1 MDIIIHS
8 GVLLFSFYAIFFIG
22 KFINDKLNK
31 SYNIVHELVKNDN
44 PALALSLAGY
54 YLGLVIAIGGA
65 VAGPSNGLISDFLDI
80 TIYGLLAVVLL
91 NLSTFICD
99 KVILYKFKVSDELIR
114 DQNQGT
120 GAVSFG
126 VCIASGF
133 LIYGAVSGEGGSIWT
148 AIGFWAIGQVIL
160 ILAGKIYNFILPY
173 DIHEEIEKDNV
184 AAGVSFGGLL
194 IGTGLIIGLS
204 AEGDFYSWSYNIKQY
219 VIYALIGLLLMPF
232 VRFLTDK
239 LLLPTES
246 LSKEIAGQEKPNV
259 GAAYIEGFSYIA
271 AALAVNWCI

>member
-8 GVLLFSFYAIFFIG
+8 AVLLFSFYAIFFIG

-31 SYNIVHELVKNDN
+31 SYNIVYELVKKDN

-54 YLGLVIAIGGA
+54 YMGLVISIGGA
-65 VAGPSNGLISDFLDI
+65 VAGPSNGMISDFLDI
-80 TIYGLLAVVLL
+80 LLYGLLAVVLL
-91 NLSTFICD
+91 NISIFICD
-99 KVILYKFKVSDELIR
+99 KVILYKFKISDELIR

-120 GAVSFG
+120 GAVNFG
-126 VCIASGF
+126 VCVASGF
-133 LIYGAVSGEGGSIWT
+133 LIYGAVGGEGGNIWT

-160 ILAGKIYNFILPY
+160 ILAGVIYNFILPY
-173 DIHEEIEKDNV
+173 DIHDEIEKDNV

-194 IGTGLIIGLS
+194 IATGIIVGLS
-204 AEGDFYSWSYNIKQY
+204 GEGDFYSWSYSIKHY
-219 VIYALIGLLLMPF
+219 LIYAAIGLFLMPF

-246 LSKEIAGQEKPNV
+246 LSKEIAGQEKPNI

-271 AALAVNWCI
+271 AALAVTWCI